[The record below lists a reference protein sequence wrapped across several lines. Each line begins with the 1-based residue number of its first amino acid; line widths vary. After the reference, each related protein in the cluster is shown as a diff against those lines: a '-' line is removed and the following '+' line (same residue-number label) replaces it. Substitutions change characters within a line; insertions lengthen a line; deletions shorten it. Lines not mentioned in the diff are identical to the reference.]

1 MTMAKTICAIL
12 LVVVVALIIWLT
24 WWVLPD
30 KYVVTSVE
38 KCDIAQLH
46 GPVLTYFSSN
56 HKSDRKAHS
65 NPIQIEKWRNLE
77 IANGWSAVEA
87 WMPFAVVIF
96 LVGASAGGGLGWLLR
111 SFDAEEKYKDQIKDM
126 TEKVELSKT
135 TMADARKLERGVSE
149 AHERAVKWVER
160 IEKESA
166 ANIATAEADTVAESG
181 LRLEAERKLETERA
195 KHEEELKKAG
205 ARIAELKAKTKKN

>member
-1 MTMAKTICAIL
+1 
-12 LVVVVALIIWLT
+12 
-24 WWVLPD
+24 
-30 KYVVTSVE
+30 
-38 KCDIAQLH
+38 
-46 GPVLTYFSSN
+46 
-56 HKSDRKAHS
+56 
-65 NPIQIEKWRNLE
+65 
-77 IANGWSAVEA
+77 
-87 WMPFAVVIF
+87 
-96 LVGASAGGGLGWLLR
+96 LGWLLR